1 MASARKVSRPYK
13 REEGELLDM
22 EIRRKNKAGADH
34 AMPDAAMARF
44 LRQGQGMPL
53 KYADPALPSDTA

>member
-1 MASARKVSRPYK
+1 
-13 REEGELLDM
+13 M
-22 EIRRKNKAGADH
+22 EIMKENKAGADH
-34 AMPDAAMARF
+34 ATPAPAMARF

>member
-1 MASARKVSRPYK
+1 
-13 REEGELLDM
+13 M

-53 KYADPALPSDTA
+53 KYADPALTFDTA